1 LPFMDLAPT
10 PTGRG
15 LGSGKVKRLSN
26 G

>member
-15 LGSGKVKRLSN
+15 LGRGKVKRLSS